1 MKVQTTPAAAPRDV
15 YNVGMA
21 ENLRPTVVWG
31 QRNYRITRIAVVV
44 GLTIGIV
51 MEVLRFLSLIAI
63 VRNLF

>member
-31 QRNYRITRIAVVV
+31 QRNYRIKRIAVVV
-44 GLTIGIV
+44 GLTIGV
-51 MEVLRFLSLIAI
+51 VAAVLRFASLIAI
-63 VRNLF
+63 LRSLF